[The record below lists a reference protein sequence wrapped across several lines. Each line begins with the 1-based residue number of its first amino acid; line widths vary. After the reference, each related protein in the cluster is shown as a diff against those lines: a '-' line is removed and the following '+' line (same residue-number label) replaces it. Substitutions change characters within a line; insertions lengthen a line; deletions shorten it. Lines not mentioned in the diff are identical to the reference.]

1 MTDVFNYLNYF
12 QTLANQ
18 HVKIKDFY
26 VMDINEPIMALKDT
40 MKFPALILNSLNGS
54 VTAPHID
61 NTLDL
66 IKGGYIIIDSIDRI
80 DDFYAEMNILQN
92 TKQIGIDIISRMLY
106 DMQKCEL
113 LAAKAI
119 PGFDVKTVNYEMV
132 GPVFDVCFGFNF
144 TFKCL
149 SKLDLTYHE
158 SAWDPD
164 KTIEGKDLY

>member
-1 MTDVFNYLNYF
+1 MTDVLTYLEYF

-18 HVKIKDFY
+18 HLKIKDFY
-26 VMDINEPIMALKDT
+26 VMDINEPLMAWKDS

-54 VTAPHID
+54 ITGPHID
-61 NTLDL
+61 NTLDS
-66 IKGGYIIIDSIDRI
+66 IQGGFLIIDKLDRI
-80 DDFYAEMNILQN
+80 DDFYAEMLVLSKMKNI
-92 TKQIGIDIISRMLY
+92 GMEIISRMLY

-119 PGFDVKTVNYEMV
+119 PGFDVKTVNYEMI

-149 SKLDLTYHE
+149 SKLDLTYSE
-158 SAWDPD
+158 YTWDPD
-164 KTIEGKDLY
+164 KTIEGKNLY